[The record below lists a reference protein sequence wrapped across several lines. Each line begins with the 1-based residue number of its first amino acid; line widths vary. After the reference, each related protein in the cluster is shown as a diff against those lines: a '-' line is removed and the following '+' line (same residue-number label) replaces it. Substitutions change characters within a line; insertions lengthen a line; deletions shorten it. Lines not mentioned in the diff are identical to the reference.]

1 VLDELADCFAF
12 FLAILNKSEEISQLR
27 LGESIIDSYEKE
39 VQDVLTNLIENQEK
53 ELEDPMDLVNNW
65 ILIIGAAHETEY
77 TISTSNRFA
86 IAIFI
91 AMMLFEDITWEE
103 LTNAYRQKSKVNID
117 RQRGD
122 Y

>member
-53 ELEDPMDLVNNW
+53 GLEDPMDLVNNW

-103 LTNAYRQKSKVNID
+103 ITNAYRQKSKVNID